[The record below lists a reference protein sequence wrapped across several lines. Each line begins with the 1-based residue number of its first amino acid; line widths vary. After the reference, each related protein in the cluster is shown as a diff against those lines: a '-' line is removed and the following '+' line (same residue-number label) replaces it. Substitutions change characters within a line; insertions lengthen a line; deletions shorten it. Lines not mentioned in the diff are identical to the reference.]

1 MGSYRELIIG
11 AGSRTVKDL
20 MVSGGNKEFKDV
32 TRLDNNEDHA
42 PDILWNLRKHPLP
55 FEDNSFDEIHAYEV
69 LEHLAQQ
76 GDYEFFF
83 SEFTEYW
90 RILKDGGH
98 FFASVPDR
106 NSPWA
111 WGDPSHKRIIQ
122 QESLVFLNQDE
133 YKRQVGVTGMSDF
146 RYMYKANFKPVYVD
160 IKNGTFYFILKAV
173 KTCITD

>member
-1 MGSYRELIIG
+1 MDSYRELIIG
-11 AGSRTVKDL
+11 SGSRTVKDL
-20 MVSGGNKEFKDV
+20 VITGGNKEFRNV
-32 TRLDNNEDHA
+32 TRLDNNADHT
-42 PDILWNLRKHPLP
+42 PDILWDLTQHPLP
-55 FEDNSFDEIHAYEV
+55 FDDNYFDEIHAYEV

-76 GDYEFFF
+76 GDYKFFF

-90 RILKDGGH
+90 RILKDGGQ

-122 QESLVFLNQDE
+122 QESLVFLDQDE

-146 RYMYKANFKPVYVD
+146 RYIYKASFKPEYAD
-160 IKNGTFYFILKAV
+160 TKNSTFYFVLKAV
-173 KTCITD
+173 KG